1 MNHTF
6 KRYLAI
12 CLLTLLTFPA
22 FAFDFKGIELGK
34 PSDPSTIYYELRAR
48 CSKGVNDYQIC
59 NGDVTIA
66 GVSGIMNLVMD
77 QAGIVIRI
85 SINFDSE
92 NFDTVLPEVLNKF
105 GTGKRSVF
113 KVQNKMGAKFENIIY
128 TWKKAGG
135 LDLVLTK
142 YAGNLDRSNIYFSTP
157 ADKALLKDA
166 GKAKAN
172 DI

>member
-1 MNHTF
+1 MKRTF
-6 KRYLAI
+6 KKFI
-12 CLLTLLTFPA
+12 STLFFTFLTFPA

-48 CSKGVNDYQIC
+48 CSKGVNDYQVC

-66 GVSGIMNLVMD
+66 GVSGVMNLLMD
-77 QAGIVIRI
+77 QTGVVIRI

-92 NFDTVLPEVLNKF
+92 NFDTILPEVLKKF
-105 GTGKRSVF
+105 GNGKRSATM
-113 KVQNKMGAKFENIIY
+113 VQNKMGAKFENITY

-142 YAGNLDRSNIYFSTP
+142 YAGNLERSNLYFSTP
-157 ADKALLKDA
+157 ADKALLKNS